1 MAVGGFGMLTETG
14 TVAEERNI
22 TISGGRKRRII
33 RALDPKADANGP
45 TERLEAFHPQGR
57 RAGARAVPAASHR

>member
-22 TISGGRKRRII
+22 TISGGWIEADSSYHTCARSESRRH
-33 RALDPKADANGP
+33 NGP
-45 TERLEAFHPQGR
+45 TGTA
-57 RAGARAVPAASHR
+57 